1 MCVFQVSLWREEQLE
16 VMRVEEE
23 VAARVR
29 EEEEARR
36 REEEEREKRRRERD
50 RAKVEIFSIYDVAGL
65 ATSHLPG
72 IIFHPTPL
80 QLDTYRVEKDYQC
93 QVERWETEK
102 RREAMRA
109 WREEQAK
116 RNKQRSQLISPQ
128 NETSLSPVSCDND
141 FCSLFI
147 GWSIVTSCS

>member
-1 MCVFQVSLWREEQLE
+1 MEG
-16 VMRVEEE
+16 E

-50 RAKVEIFSIYDVAGL
+50 RAKVEIFSTRCGRPC
-65 ATSHLPG
+65 HLPPQTG
-72 IIFHPTPL
+72 IIFHPTSL
-80 QLDTYRVEKDYQC
+80 QLDTYREEKDYQC
-93 QVERWETEK
+93 QVERRETEK
-102 RREAMRA
+102 RRETMRA

-128 NETSLSPVSCDND
+128 KKT
-141 FCSLFI
+141 LFP
-147 GWSIVTSCS
+147 CLL

>member
-1 MCVFQVSLWREEQLE
+1 MEG
-16 VMRVEEE
+16 E

-50 RAKVEIFSIYDVAGL
+50 RAKVEEIFSTRCGRPC
-65 ATSHLPG
+65 HLPPQTG
-72 IIFHPTPL
+72 IFFHPTSL
-80 QLDTYRVEKDYQC
+80 QLDTYRAEKDSQC
-93 QVERWETEK
+93 QLERWETEK

-116 RNKQRSQLISPQ
+116 HNKQRSQLISPQ
-128 NETSLSPVSCDND
+128 NETSLSPVSCDMD

-147 GWSIVTSCS
+147 GWSIVMSCS